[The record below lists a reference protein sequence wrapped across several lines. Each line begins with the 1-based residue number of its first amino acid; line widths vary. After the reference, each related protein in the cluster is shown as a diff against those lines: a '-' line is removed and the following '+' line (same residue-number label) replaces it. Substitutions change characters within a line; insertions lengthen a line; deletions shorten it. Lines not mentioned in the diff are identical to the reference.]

1 MNQDKKRF
9 VIHEHW
15 ASHHHHDLRLEIDG
29 VLKSW
34 AVPKVP
40 PKETGIKRLAI
51 QVEDHKLSY
60 IDFEGEIPE
69 NHYGAGQ
76 VKIWDSGTF
85 KLLEN
90 TKKKIEFE
98 LDGKVLKGKYV
109 LVKVDYGINPEKNW
123 LFFKI

>member
-1 MNQDKKRF
+1 MNQNKKRF
-9 VIHEHW
+9 VVHFHM
-15 ASHHHHDLRLEIDG
+15 ASHNHYDLRLEIDG

-34 AVPKVP
+34 AVPKEP
-40 PKETGIKRLAI
+40 PKEAGIKRLAI

-76 VKIWDSGTF
+76 VKIWDNGTF

-90 TKKKIEFE
+90 TKKKIEFDI
-98 LDGKVLKGKYV
+98 DGKVLKGKYV
-109 LVKVDYGINPEKNW
+109 LVKVEYGINPEKNW

>member
-1 MNQDKKRF
+1 MPKF
-9 VIHEHW
+9 VIHEHH
-15 ASHHHHDLRLEIDG
+15 ARNLHYDLRLEINK

-34 AVPKVP
+34 AIPKEP
-40 PKETGIKRLAI
+40 PKEKNIKRLAI
-51 QVEDHKLSY
+51 QVEDHSLSY

-90 TKKKIEFE
+90 SKKKIEVE
-98 LDGKVLKGKYV
+98 LDGKKLKGKYV

-123 LFFKI
+123 LFMKI